1 MTLAELSNF
10 QDVLLKQD
18 GRCTC
23 FVLTVL
29 PAKQGKKTSCK
40 QLTAMWTFNVFH

>member
-18 GRCTC
+18 EGCTW
-23 FVLTVL
+23 FLLTIL
-29 PAKQGKKTSCK
+29 QAKNKPSCR
-40 QLTAMWTFNVFH
+40 QLTIRQTLNVFH

>member
-18 GRCTC
+18 EVCTW
-23 FVLTVL
+23 FLLTIL
-29 PAKQGKKTSCK
+29 PAKNKPSCR
-40 QLTAMWTFNVFH
+40 QLTAMWTLNVFH